1 MVARRVVAGPTRSSR
16 QAFFNSLMAD
26 QPTLRSTRLL
36 LRPLALLDAPAVQ
49 SLAGTAAVADT
60 TLRIPHPYPDGAA
73 ETWIA
78 SLTPE
83 WESGSGATFAI
94 TERDRECLVGVV
106 GLTISEQ
113 RTTAELGYWIG
124 QPYWNRGY
132 ATEAAQTLLDWGMVA
147 LHLDRI
153 MARHFVRNPASGRVL
168 QKIGMTRESGVNESI
183 EKNGR
188 LEEFAKYFLL
198 AAER

>member
-1 MVARRVVAGPTRSSR
+1 MT
-16 QAFFNSLMAD
+16 D
-26 QPTLRSTRLL
+26 QPILRSTRLL
-36 LRPLALLDAPAVQ
+36 LRPLALQDAPIVQ
-49 SLAGTAAVADT
+49 ALAGAAAVADT

-78 SLTPE
+78 TLTPE
-83 WESGSGATFAI
+83 WESGAGATFAI
-94 TERDRECLVGVV
+94 TERELGSLVGVV

-124 QPYWNRGY
+124 HPYWNRGY
-132 ATEAAQTLLDWGMVA
+132 ATEAAQALLDWGMVA

-153 MARHFVRNPASGRVL
+153 MARHFIRNPASGRVL
-168 QKIGMTRESGVNESI
+168 QKLAMTRETGVNESI

-188 LEEFAKYFLL
+188 LEEFTQYFLL
-198 AAER
+198 ESER